1 MKRSAFVA
9 LICIAVTAIAAG
21 LATTGAPVR
30 QPELP
35 RTLNLLCTP
44 HILWCE
50 GMKTEFQNLSQDNC
64 RVRAPVLRR
73 SSPACATSGP
83 THAVRHLVGWADR
96 LVYRRQAGR
105 SARSLRLAQ
114 WSTLS
119 IPN

>member
-35 RTLNLLCTP
+35 RTLNLLCAP

-50 GMKTEFQNLSQDNC
+50 GDEDRISENLSQDNC
-64 RVRAPVLRR
+64 RVRAPVL
-73 SSPACATSGP
+73 
-83 THAVRHLVGWADR
+83 
-96 LVYRRQAGR
+96 GR
-105 SARSLRLAQ
+105 SAHPPAQ
-114 WSTLS
+114 RAG
-119 IPN
+119 